1 MAQLNFDANTVDPN
15 VGFDPIPAGKYNA
28 VIVDSEMKAT
38 KTGDGKYLELTFEVL
53 DGEFKGRK
61 VWSRL
66 NINNPNEK
74 AQKIAHGELSAICR
88 AVNVMVLQESSQ
100 LHNRPLEITVK
111 CKERKDNSEI
121 TNEVRV
127 YAPKDAATNP
137 AAPTPQKND
146 PPPWTGRR

>member
-15 VGFDPIPAGKYNA
+15 VGFDLLPAGKYNA

-38 KTGDGKYLELTFEVL
+38 KNGDGKYLELTFEVL
-53 DGEFKGRK
+53 EGVFKGRK

-74 AQKIAHGELSAICR
+74 TQKIAQAELRHICE
-88 AVNVMVLQESSQ
+88 AVNVMVIQESSQ

-111 CKERKDNSEI
+111 CKERKDTSEL
-121 TNEVRV
+121 TNEVKV
-127 YAPKDAATNP
+127 YAPKNAASNP
-137 AAPTPQKND
+137 AAPTPQKSD
-146 PPPWTGRR
+146 PAPWGRK

>member
-38 KTGDGKYLELTFEVL
+38 KTGTGKFLELTFEVI

-74 AQKIAHGELSAICR
+74 AQKIAQAELRNICE
-88 AVNVMVLQESSQ
+88 AVNVMVIQESSQ

-111 CKERKDNSEI
+111 CKERKDTSEI

-137 AAPTPQKND
+137 AAPVKQKSD
-146 PPPWTGRR
+146 PAPWGRK

>member
-1 MAQLNFDANTVDPN
+1 MALLNFDANTVDPN

-66 NINNPNEK
+66 NINNPNK
-74 AQKIAHGELSAICR
+74 KTQDIAQGELSAICR

-111 CKERKDNSEI
+111 CKERKDTSEI

-127 YAPKDAATNP
+127 YAPKDAASNP
-137 AAPTPQKND
+137 AAPAKQKSN
-146 PPPWTGRR
+146 PAPWGRK

>member
-74 AQKIAHGELSAICR
+74 AQKIAQAELRHICEAI
-88 AVNVMVLQESSQ
+88 NVMVIQETSQ

-111 CKERKDNSEI
+111 CKERKDTSEI

-137 AAPTPQKND
+137 AAPAKQKND
-146 PPPWTGRR
+146 PAPWGRK